1 MQQTILRPQPN
12 MPPQSNGRAQS
23 SSVLMIALTLFALA
37 GLMIGFAVGV
47 FTHQKSAQTDT
58 TNKGTSMPVVSQKA
72 TPQQSPVAQA
82 LPLGFPALSNGG
94 TTFVDTQTAD
104 GNTQYT
110 VGAQAVDSNNKPL
123 HAAGITFKLWLVQRI
138 PNHKTFMLANNPS
151 PAQTLTN
158 ITNPIPGKVQDTN
171 YPEIS
176 GFTFTPTTAQV
187 QTSDAQGQVTWKYTI
202 APSVPAGN
210 YNLVILS
217 DWAGKYY
224 NWSWFN
230 IQIQQV
236 GNN

>member
-1 MQQTILRPQPN
+1 MQQIILRPQPN

-23 SSVLMIALTLFALA
+23 PSVLMIALTLFALA

-47 FTHQKSAQTDT
+47 FTHQKSAQTAN
-58 TNKGTSMPVVSQKA
+58 TNKGTSIPVVAQKA
-72 TPQQSPVAQA
+72 MPQQSPVAQA
-82 LPLGFPALSNGG
+82 LPLGFPILNDPTNSFA
-94 TTFVDTQTAD
+94 DTQTAD

-110 VGAQAVDSNNKPL
+110 VGAQAIDNNNKPI

-138 PNHKTFMLANNPS
+138 PNHKTFMLADNPT
-151 PAQTLTN
+151 PAQMLTN
-158 ITNPIPGKVQDTN
+158 IANPIAGKVQNTN

-176 GFTFTPTTAQV
+176 GFTFNSTTAQV

-202 APSVPAGN
+202 APSIPAGN

-224 NWSWFN
+224 NWSWIN
-230 IQIQQV
+230 IHIQ
-236 GNN
+236 